1 MTSKGQITKIASR
14 DGVDARVVERDYV
27 LVHAVALISAHD
39 TDRTLIFKGGT
50 SLRLLHFEQYRYSA
64 DLDYSVV
71 AGSDEQARETIR
83 GALAQKLPDTIKQ
96 LELTE
101 DGISFVGPLGASRTI
116 KLDLAD
122 DELVVNTELRP
133 LLQRWAD
140 TPGCNVAA
148 YTKLEIAA
156 EKLRCILQRRQCR
169 DFLDLDLL
177 LGEQD
182 LVSITDLFRKKATH
196 RGLDP
201 ATFAEKFE
209 TRVHDYEGRWDEELS
224 QYLGQVPHFDG
235 VERNVR
241 RALRKTGLI

>member
-39 TDRTLIFKGGT
+39 AGRTLIFKGGT

-71 AGSDEQARETIR
+71 AGNEEQARELIR
-83 GALAQKLPDTIKQ
+83 GALAQKPPETIKQ

-101 DGISFVGPLGASRTI
+101 DVISYVGPLGAPRTI

-122 DELVVNTELRP
+122 DELVVNTEQRP
-133 LLQRWAD
+133 LLQQWAD

-148 YTKLEIAA
+148 YTKVEIAA
-156 EKLRCILQRRQCR
+156 EKLRCVLQRRQCR

-182 LVSITDLFRKKATH
+182 LVSIADLFRKKRRIAGSTPPRSPRSSRSASTTTRAVGLQSSVSIWGRCRTSTGSNATYGERCEK
-196 RGLDP
+196 RG
-201 ATFAEKFE
+201 
-209 TRVHDYEGRWDEELS
+209 
-224 QYLGQVPHFDG
+224 
-235 VERNVR
+235 
-241 RALRKTGLI
+241 